1 MEIVPAQ
8 EYAAGVIVM
17 VDVIGA
23 DVAFVAVNAGTLPVP
38 DSVRPIELLLFVQL
52 NVVPATAPESVV
64 EATETPLQKV

>member
-1 MEIVPAQ
+1 MMVAVTG
-8 EYAAGVIVM
+8 AA
-17 VDVIGA
+17 D
-23 DVAFVAVNAGTLPVP
+23 AFVAVNAGTLPVP

>member
-1 MEIVPAQ
+1 
-8 EYAAGVIVM
+8 
-17 VDVIGA
+17 
-23 DVAFVAVNAGTLPVP
+23 VNAGTLPVP